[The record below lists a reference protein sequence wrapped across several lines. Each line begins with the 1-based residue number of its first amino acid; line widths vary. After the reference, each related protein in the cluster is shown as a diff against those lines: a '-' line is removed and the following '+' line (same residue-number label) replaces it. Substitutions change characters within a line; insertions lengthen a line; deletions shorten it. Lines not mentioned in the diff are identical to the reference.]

1 MSARV
6 TTVFRNT
13 ALQFFTN
20 NFGILRFGFSN
31 LGSLHENC
39 FCCVEASFAGK
50 HATALLL
57 GLVRLLNGNL
67 KTQNKESTVKMG
79 IRTNGNLGQ
88 HLKKQATKWDPI
100 LSRTYCTPT

>member
-1 MSARV
+1 MCAGDYSLQEHGF
-6 TTVFRNT
+6 TVFSNK
-13 ALQFFTN
+13 
-20 NFGILRFGFSN
+20 FGSSFCFSN

-67 KTQNKESTVKMG
+67 KTKNKESTVKMG
-79 IRTNGNLGQ
+79 IRTNGNFGQ
-88 HLKKQATKWDPI
+88 HFSQQTTVG
-100 LSRTYCTPT
+100 SR